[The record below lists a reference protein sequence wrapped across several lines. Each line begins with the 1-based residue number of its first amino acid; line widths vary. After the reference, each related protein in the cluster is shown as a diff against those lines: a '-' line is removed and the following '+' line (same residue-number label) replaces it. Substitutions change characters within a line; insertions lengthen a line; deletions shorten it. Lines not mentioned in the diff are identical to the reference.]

1 MCCER
6 APSPHSQRP
15 DLHGVINA
23 LQKPWLVFRP
33 LPCPGASLQPN
44 CPVGI
49 AASEPNQAA
58 KWHQGTQPPC
68 SSSMQTPLLRPLRVS
83 FPAQRQQNKALLQEN
98 LKKTQVRNFWEFLRF
113 FYQLQRRVKTVGYKN
128 IIVYAVKQIVI
139 VNR

>member
-1 MCCER
+1 
-6 APSPHSQRP
+6 
-15 DLHGVINA
+15 
-23 LQKPWLVFRP
+23 
-33 LPCPGASLQPN
+33 
-44 CPVGI
+44 
-49 AASEPNQAA
+49 
-58 KWHQGTQPPC
+58 
-68 SSSMQTPLLRPLRVS
+68 MQTPLLRPLRVS